1 MGASSIHDGMLI
13 GPVLHWSCAHALSPH
28 EFTKARELYQI
39 QKAYFCYMS
48 PYFLA
53 LTVFPLLLLQHP
65 SSFRGSEAVVLFRPQ
80 HPTLLSTLASYEL
93 QSGHSLVPHR
103 KSESLP
109 ILQL

>member
-13 GPVLHWSCAHALSPH
+13 GPVLYWSCAHALSSH
-28 EFTKARELYQI
+28 EFMRARVLFQI
-39 QKAYFCYMS
+39 QKAYFCYTS
-48 PYFLA
+48 PYFA
-53 LTVFPLLLLQHP
+53 VLTVFPLPLLQHP
-65 SSFRGSEAVVLFRPQ
+65 SSFGGSEAVVLFRAQ

-93 QSGHSLVPHR
+93 QSGHSLVPHQ